1 MPSDS
6 IPVSADSTLE
16 QMIEQLAAAV
26 DGQANSGT
34 IPGDAIDRELQRPA
48 RTTAVQSVR
57 QHPVMQAF
65 RRERIDA
72 AVRLDT
78 LRQLLGLAQTLIS
91 LLTQ

>member
-6 IPVSADSTLE
+6 IPISADSTLE

-26 DGQANSGT
+26 DQQANSGT

-78 LRQLLGLAQTLIS
+78 LRQLLGLAQTLIG
-91 LLTQ
+91 LLTK

>member
-26 DGQANSGT
+26 DQQADSGT

-78 LRQLLGLAQTLIS
+78 LRQLLSLAQTLIG